1 MTRFFVDDNPSLFAD
16 KSLSSTALPKFL
28 NDFSFSLAF
37 FMLLALSP
45 VVYIFFFACRGFWI
59 IDEGL
64 TVLFLDFT
72 LDAKLSSDLSC
83 ESVV

>member
-1 MTRFFVDDNPSLFAD
+1 MTRFFADDNPSLFAD
-16 KSLSSTALPKFL
+16 KSLFSTALAKFL

-37 FMLLALSP
+37 FTLLALSS

-59 IDEGL
+59 VDEGL

-72 LDAKLSSDLSC
+72 FDARLSSGLSF
-83 ESVV
+83 